1 MASSGSFQTNSYSDR
16 SIQFNWWVQSQSIAG
31 NYTVIGWNLVGSG
44 SYTGWV
50 TSGNFYASIE
60 GSQVYSSSTRIKL
73 YQGTTIA
80 SGSFTI
86 YHNSNGTR
94 SFSAYAQAGIYTI
107 AVNCT
112 GSGSWDL
119 PTIPRYTSITRFDV
133 SKISGYD
140 GLTKVKID
148 WSASDS
154 CDWVWYSTDN
164 GGSWQDL
171 PNTGIVSGLSPGTGY
186 NFKLRVRRTD
196 SQLTTDSGTYY
207 QTTYASNS
215 ITSDAPNISNGN
227 SLHVTATNPSGST
240 CQIRLETILNNVAT
254 NRYTKSG
261 TDVTFTTEEI
271 DALMQYFPNNPTFSI
286 RLVADTLNGTTVG
299 YNTWKDGTYTIINSN
314 PIFTAFN
321 YLDSNQ
327 VTIAVTGDSQYI
339 IKNKSTLKIVIPAS
353 NKMTTQNYATPVSY
367 RVEAG
372 NLTGSITYSEDE
384 VSIELG
390 QLTIPGLT
398 DINVTAID
406 SRGNL
411 TTITT
416 QIYVIDYATPT
427 QIGSVKRVNDFENT
441 TKINASGIF
450 SLITCGSVDKN
461 TIEKA
466 RYRYKESTATS
477 WNEWVEITF
486 TIENNAYTCSQQ
498 VIELDNEL
506 SYNFEIEITDKLETF
521 TLPYFLAQGIP
532 IEFINASKKNVG
544 IGCINDK
551 EAYSLKVRGRIYLN
565 SGKEVLDYDII
576 SEWE

>member
-240 CQIRLETILNNVAT
+240 CQIRLETILNNVTT

-486 TIENNAYTCSQQ
+486 TIENNAYTCNQQ

-565 SGKEVLDYDII
+565 SGKEVLHYDII